1 MDVAI
6 INLRE
11 SGQYH
16 ELGTELLYV
25 KLQRKLPEMVLST
38 YRRWIFENNYF
49 ESGELLKNWI
59 MEETEFQTIVT
70 EIMKGIAKNKKKK
83 YSNGSFFSD

>member
-25 KLQRKLPEMVLST
+25 KLQRKLPEMVLSS

-49 ESGELLKNWI
+49 ESVKLLRNWVV
-59 MEETEFQTIVT
+59 EETEFQIIVT
-70 EIMKGIAKNKKKK
+70 EIMKGITKNKKKK